1 VQQTRDRANDELV
14 VELIT
19 QVGERYR
26 TYWGQELVP
35 ASTGEVET
43 AVTWVREDLGA
54 EVPAAL
60 LGFWQLTDGC
70 GMNGANLYGPAEML
84 ETTGL
89 YVADYPHYLMVG
101 DYEDGPLYVY
111 DLDARDWQTLEQGDL
126 DAANHSRGGVR
137 RIEVA
142 QSGAHESTRRGESSG
157 QGNCSQ
163 TPVVCI
169 LRVGTRDE
177 VCESPVV
184 RASDHAS

>member
-1 VQQTRDRANDELV
+1 MQQTRDRANDELV
-14 VELIT
+14 VDLIA

-35 ASTGEVET
+35 ASTSEVET
-43 AVTWVREDLGA
+43 AVTWVREHLGA

-84 ETTGL
+84 ETTRL

-111 DLDARDWQTLEQGDL
+111 DLDPRDWQTLEQGDL
-126 DAANHSRGGVR
+126 DAGPRATRPR
-137 RIEVA
+137 LRDLVA
-142 QSGAHESTRRGESSG
+142 VLVPLMLGEAG
-157 QGNCSQ
+157 EGW
-163 TPVVCI
+163 
-169 LRVGTRDE
+169 
-177 VCESPVV
+177 
-184 RASDHAS
+184 